1 VVVAGR
7 QAKED
12 YLWKHHLRT
21 IYTLLLQQYID
32 CSDSALH
39 HAGRSKIMLR
49 NVGKRV
55 GEACRPSAIDLL
67 SINATRS
74 PFLRQK
80 KLQFSSLS
88 YFQPPFSTPRQSPHT
103 ALHPFAQRWRTPEQP
118 PRLQHLAST
127 AWKRCAHSKS
137 KRRRLAGE
145 RRNKSS
151 VSNGS
156 SKQPAPTVSAPKAEL
171 SPKAKPEKSAQKIA
185 EPVPPSTHHLLDRLP
200 HLPHLH
206 RPTKDEL
213 LAAASGAWARL
224 GVRFKW
230 FSIKSARPFNIDDIS
245 AFFSWIFVGHL
256 VWLIVGTTTFFSLL
270 VFVVN
275 TVFAQGE
282 QEN

>member
-1 VVVAGR
+1 
-7 QAKED
+7 
-12 YLWKHHLRT
+12 
-21 IYTLLLQQYID
+21 
-32 CSDSALH
+32 
-39 HAGRSKIMLR
+39 MLS

-55 GEACRPSAIDLL
+55 GEACRPKTLDILK
-67 SINATRS
+67 INQTRS

-80 KLQFSSLS
+80 ALQFSSFSCL
-88 YFQPPFSTPRQSPHT
+88 QRPFSIPRQSPPIQV
-103 ALHPFAQRWRTPEQP
+103 HPFAQRWRIPEQP
-118 PRLQHLAST
+118 SRLQHLAST

-137 KRRRLAGE
+137 KRRRWASE

-151 VSNGS
+151 ISNGS
-156 SKQPAPTVSAPKAEL
+156 NKHPSPNVSAPKAEL
-171 SPKAKPEKSAQKIA
+171 SPKAKPEKSAQKI
-185 EPVPPSTHHLLDRLP
+185 EHLVPPSSHHLLDRLP
-200 HLPHLH
+200 HLPHIH

-213 LAAASGAWARL
+213 LAAASGAWARF

-230 FSIKSARPFNIDDIS
+230 FSIRSARPFNIDDIS

-282 QEN
+282 HEN